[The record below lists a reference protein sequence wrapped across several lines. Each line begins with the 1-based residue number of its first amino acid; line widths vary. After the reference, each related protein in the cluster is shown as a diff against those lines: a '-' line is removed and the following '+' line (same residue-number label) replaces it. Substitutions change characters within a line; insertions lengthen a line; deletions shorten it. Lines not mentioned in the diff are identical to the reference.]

1 MTEQATSPVPEP
13 ATSPV
18 IKKPEPAKEPG
29 TFDFPEAI
37 RRVIEGKKI
46 TKLEWENSGDYCLL
60 KDTFLEIFTAKDG
73 KFHAWTVSE
82 GDLMGVDYIV
92 IE

>member
-1 MTEQATSPVPEP
+1 MPEPVTSPVPQP

-18 IKKPEPAKEPG
+18 IKKPE
-29 TFDFPEAI
+29 TFDFPEAM

-46 TKLEWENSGDYCLL
+46 TKLEWKNSGDYCLL
-60 KDTFLEIFTAKDG
+60 KDTFLEIYTTKDS

-82 GDLMGVDYIV
+82 GDLMGEDWILV
-92 IE
+92 E